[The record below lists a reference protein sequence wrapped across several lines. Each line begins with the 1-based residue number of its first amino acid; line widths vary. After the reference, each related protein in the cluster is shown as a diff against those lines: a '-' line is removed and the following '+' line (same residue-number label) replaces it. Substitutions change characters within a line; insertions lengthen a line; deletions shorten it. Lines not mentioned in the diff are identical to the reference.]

1 MRRRMVTAVY
11 NNTGNRR
18 GHASTLVFCCCF
30 TIETV
35 EFELILEEEKLTF
48 LQAGGQFLNRQSL

>member
-1 MRRRMVTAVY
+1 MQV
-11 NNTGNRR
+11 
-18 GHASTLVFCCCF
+18 HWVFFFGF

>member
-1 MRRRMVTAVY
+1 MVTAVY

-18 GHASTLVFCCCF
+18 GHASTLVFFFGF